1 MEGYLKSIF
10 DYLPSSIQKKR
21 NEKDRDRDAMLANL
35 APGEPANFDS
45 SVDEVEITYKRGPP
59 GGGGKAASMKR
70 GGGSGGGGDIEDVLK
85 PKSMFRKRVM

>member
-10 DYLPSSIQKKR
+10 DYLPSSIQKR
-21 NEKDRDRDAMLANL
+21 RDEKERERDAMLANL

-45 SVDEVEITYKRGPP
+45 SVDEPEIVYKRGPA
-59 GGGGKAASMKR
+59 GGGGKGATMKR
-70 GGGSGGGGDIEDVLK
+70 GGGSGGGGDIEDAFK